1 VVNEGSV
8 SVTDDLLS
16 TAIEAAGG
24 AKLWNT
30 LRGLTV
36 ELPIGAMKGW
46 PAGVTFD
53 QTVTLDTIG
62 ERIEFHRSHGQTGG

>member
-1 VVNEGSV
+1 MCLRRLVRNRGKGIV

-24 AKLWNT
+24 QKLWNT

-36 ELPIGAMKGW
+36 GW
-46 PAGVTFD
+46 HD
-53 QTVTLDTIG
+53 I
-62 ERIEFHRSHGQTGG
+62 